1 MKEFSDFVRESN
13 NSDFAQT
20 PTWNDAVSLVGSMPS
35 AERREVQSSE
45 CEYWDSE
52 SNFCSLHRP
61 SAEPR
66 YCDRNICAS
75 NEVNGISCDECEIAK
90 YHNLEDDDSIC
101 RDCGGGR
108 MSRKEVYKACTV
120 AIPIGGNK
128 AFTEHKLTPKMI
140 DAIIDCAVEEAV
152 KEMERRNVQ
161 NGKGVSQ
168 KGE

>member
-1 MKEFSDFVRESN
+1 MDDLISRQ
-13 NSDFAQT
+13 AAI
-20 PTWNDAVSLVGSMPS
+20 DAICEHGTDLERRGITVIAVVYHKQATVDLLENLPS
-35 AERREVQSSE
+35 AERLEVQSSE

-101 RDCGGGR
+101 RDCG
-108 MSRKEVYKACTV
+108 V
-120 AIPIGGNK
+120 
-128 AFTEHKLTPKMI
+128 
-140 DAIIDCAVEEAV
+140 
-152 KEMERRNVQ
+152 
-161 NGKGVSQ
+161 
-168 KGE
+168 GE